1 MSFLSK
7 VRAVSGVVQVRIFI
21 LVAVPLALPI
31 FFTVFILPARHAEA
45 LRGDAEVKAQ
55 AMVTVFAANATA
67 PMTFE
72 DIKSLEALLATSDT
86 DPDIVYMRV
95 VDSAGK
101 QLAIF
106 GDGAMGSQEAAGKET
121 VLREQGALL
130 HVTTPVAKDGM
141 SLGWLQA
148 GFSTQRITSGIREF
162 RGMAMALSAAVLVV
176 AGLMAMVLGR
186 SFSKLFS
193 ELRASIMETARRVDD
208 VVNLLASVTAEQT
221 SAASEESSALHESN
235 ATAADVGHAAA
246 AAAQRASGLI
256 EQGARAEEG
265 ASQGVE
271 AVSSSTQ
278 AMRSVRDQVKT
289 LGSTMGTLSER
300 AAQIGEI
307 ASTVALLSERS
318 NLLALNAAIEAAR
331 AGAQGRGF
339 SVVAQEMRSLA
350 DGSNRSAAQVKA
362 IIMEIQA
369 AIARAVADAS
379 ESERRV
385 QHAEQLSDRAA
396 DTMRNF
402 AESIRAF
409 ALVGKEIAASATQQS
424 VAIEQMVES
433 ISHATQAGNTQL
445 ETTKQVEET
454 TRQLRQLSRTMLD
467 VVGGAKA
474 AAQGDTSSVG

>member
-1 MSFLSK
+1 MSILTK
-7 VRAVSGVVQVRIFI
+7 VRAVTGVVQVRIFT
-21 LVAVPLALPI
+21 LVAVPLVLPI
-31 FFTVFILPARHAEA
+31 CFMVFVLPGRHAQALLEA
-45 LRGDAEVKAQ
+45 AEVKAQ
-55 AMVTVFAANATA
+55 AMSTVLAVNASA
-67 PMTFE
+67 PMNFKDTP
-72 DIKSLEALLATSDT
+72 SLNGLLATSET
-86 DPDIVYMRV
+86 DPDIVYVRLMQTDR
-95 VDSAGK
+95 K
-101 QLAIF
+101 PLALS
-106 GDGAMGSQEAAGKET
+106 GDVELALPLSGSDKLEMLE
-121 VLREQGALL
+121 RSSLL
-130 HVTTPVAKDGM
+130 HVTAPITQDGV

-148 GFSTQRITSGIREF
+148 GFSTQRIVDGSRDF
-162 RGMAMALSAAVLVV
+162 RSMALALSAGVLVV
-176 AGLMAMVLGR
+176 AALMAMVLGR

-193 ELRASIMETARRVDD
+193 QLRASIMETARRVDD

-235 ATAADVGHAAA
+235 ATAADVGQAAA

-256 EQGARAEEG
+256 EQGAKAEEG
-265 ASQGVE
+265 ASAGVE

-278 AMRSVRDQVKT
+278 AMRAVRDQVKT
-289 LGSTMGTLSER
+289 LGSTMGALSER

-362 IIMEIQA
+362 IITEIQA
-369 AIARAVADAS
+369 AIARAVTDAS

-385 QHAEQLSDRAA
+385 ELAEQLSDRAGG
-396 DTMRNF
+396 TMRSF
-402 AESIRAF
+402 ADSIRAF

-445 ETTKQVEET
+445 ETTRQVEET
-454 TRQLRQLSRTMLD
+454 TRQLRQLSRTMLET
-467 VVGGAKA
+467 VGGAQGA
-474 AAQGDTSSVG
+474 AAPTAEV